1 MFVEFFYHLRYRGLD
16 VSPTEYL
23 SMLGALQEGLIGTSL
38 DRFYVVARSL
48 LVKRVEQYD
57 IWDEAF
63 AEFFKDRPFTLEQ
76 ADPLS
81 DELLQWLEDPKAL
94 REMTDIERQMLSQM
108 ELDELRRRLNERM
121 REQNERHDGGSHWV
135 GTGGTS
141 PFGHGGQNPAGI
153 RVGGPE
159 GEGSGGRSAVQVAN
173 ERRFRNLR
181 SDLKLDVRQIGVAL
195 RKLRMLTR
203 EGHEEELDL
212 DGTIAATAR
221 NAGDLEIVMQPP
233 RANRVKLLLL
243 MDVGGS
249 MTPYTRLCS
258 QLFSAAHQATH
269 FKQFQSYYF
278 HNCPYGTIYSD
289 MARREGVS
297 LRELID
303 HQLDASWRCIIVGD
317 AAMAPGELMYAGGAI
332 DLYYMN
338 KRSGLSWLREIKEVV
353 PRTVWLNPDPVRYWG
368 TTYTTVK
375 IREVFEMY
383 PLTLDGLEDAVRLLR
398 RKRAA

>member
-38 DRFYVVARSL
+38 ERFYVVARSL

-141 PFGHGGQNPAGI
+141 PFGHG
-153 RVGGPE
+153 
-159 GEGSGGRSAVQVAN
+159 
-173 ERRFRNLR
+173 
-181 SDLKLDVRQIGVAL
+181 K
-195 RKLRMLTR
+195 
-203 EGHEEELDL
+203 
-212 DGTIAATAR
+212 
-221 NAGDLEIVMQPP
+221 
-233 RANRVKLLLL
+233 
-243 MDVGGS
+243 
-249 MTPYTRLCS
+249 
-258 QLFSAAHQATH
+258 
-269 FKQFQSYYF
+269 
-278 HNCPYGTIYSD
+278 
-289 MARREGVS
+289 
-297 LRELID
+297 
-303 HQLDASWRCIIVGD
+303 
-317 AAMAPGELMYAGGAI
+317 
-332 DLYYMN
+332 
-338 KRSGLSWLREIKEVV
+338 
-353 PRTVWLNPDPVRYWG
+353 
-368 TTYTTVK
+368 
-375 IREVFEMY
+375 
-383 PLTLDGLEDAVRLLR
+383 
-398 RKRAA
+398 

>member
-1 MFVEFFYHLRYRGLD
+1 MFVDFFYHLRYRGLD

-23 SMLGALQEGLIGTSL
+23 SMLGALKHGLMGTSL
-38 DRFYVVARSL
+38 ERFYIVARSL
-48 LVKRVEQYD
+48 LVKRVEEYD

-76 ADPLS
+76 ADPLTE
-81 DELLQWLEDPKAL
+81 ELLSWLEDPQAL
-94 REMTDIERQMLSQM
+94 RELTMVEREMLSAM
-108 ELDELRRRLNERM
+108 ELDELRRQYNERL
-121 REQNERHDGGSHWV
+121 REQDERHDGGSHWI

-141 PFGHGGQNPAGI
+141 RYGNGGQNPSGI
-153 RVGGPE
+153 RVGGKE
-159 GEGSGGRSAVQVAN
+159 DGSGGRSAVQIAR

-181 SDLKLDVRQIGVAL
+181 SDLKLDVRQIGMAL
-195 RKLRMLTR
+195 RKLRRLTR

-212 DGTIAATAR
+212 DSTIEATAK
-221 NAGDLEIVMQPP
+221 NAGDLEIIMQPP

-249 MTPYTRLCS
+249 MTPYTKLCS

-278 HNCPYGTIYSD
+278 HNCPYGTVYTD
-289 MARREGVS
+289 MARREGKS
-297 LRELID
+297 LREILD
-303 HQLDASWRCIIVGD
+303 QLDGSWRCIIVGD

-338 KRSGLSWLREIKEVV
+338 PRSGISWLREIKEVI
-353 PRTVWLNPDPVRYWG
+353 PRTAWLNPDPVRYWG

-375 IREVFEMY
+375 IREIFEMY
-383 PLTLDGLEDAVRLLR
+383 PLTLDGLDDAVRLLR